1 VAGISSSNDVNATRC
16 FPRDSSDLLRGLVD
30 SNTLASSMG
39 NDESSTNAGE
49 RQCKSMHIETN
60 VDYPFGNMDI

>member
-1 VAGISSSNDVNATRC
+1 
-16 FPRDSSDLLRGLVD
+16 LVD

-60 VDYPFGNMDI
+60 VDYPFGHMDILIRP